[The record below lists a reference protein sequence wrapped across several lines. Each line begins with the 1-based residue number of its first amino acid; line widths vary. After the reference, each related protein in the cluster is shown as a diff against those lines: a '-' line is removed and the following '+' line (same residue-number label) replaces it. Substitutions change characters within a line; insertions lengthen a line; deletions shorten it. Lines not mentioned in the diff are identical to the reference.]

1 MSSPHPNRL
10 PQGEG
15 ILEERMIPVCADSRK
30 PSPTKRVRVRVIF
43 KGGSKVTKVGIVFIY
58 KLRGLR
64 DLRGE
69 IEFSC
74 RIGIVAL
81 LCWKICADEK
91 TFKRSSGASLTWAQ
105 NMEEKVAMTKP
116 TAEPGLVGDGG
127 RWAVELKNVQKTYR
141 TGPIEIPAL
150 RGVSLRIAP
159 GEFLAVAG
167 PSGSGKTTLLNIIG
181 GLDRADAGD
190 VCVEGNNLQ
199 LLSSGELARMRLER
213 LGFVFQAYNL
223 LPVLTAMENAEF
235 TLLLQG
241 VPLERRRERVQ
252 KLFLEIG
259 LAGLENRRPA
269 ELSGGQQQRVAVA
282 RAMVTEPALI
292 LADEPTANLDSATG
306 AALLDVM
313 EQLNR
318 AHNTTFIFST
328 HDPQVMDRA
337 RRWIR
342 LRDGQIASDAAHA
355 SHILS
360 L

>member
-1 MSSPHPNRL
+1 MSKSEINAETDEPKIGKSQNIES
-10 PQGEG
+10 QGSLFG
-15 ILEERMIPVCADSRK
+15 TYFGHLKLFRISDFVL
-30 PSPTKRVRVRVIF
+30 RVSV
-43 KGGSKVTKVGIVFIY
+43 
-58 KLRGLR
+58 LAPL
-64 DLRGE
+64 
-69 IEFSC
+69 
-74 RIGIVAL
+74 
-81 LCWKICADEK
+81 
-91 TFKRSSGASLTWAQ
+91 ASLCQTRFSNVLFHSEFQICLVSFGLGRKSNNFSSRADLTRAQ
-105 NMEEKVAMTKP
+105 SMEEKVAIGRH
-116 TAEPGLVGDGG
+116 TAGHRAEGDVGVC
-127 RWAVELKNVQKTYR
+127 AVELKNVEKTYR

-181 GLDRADAGD
+181 GLDRADAGE
-190 VCVEGNNLQ
+190 VWVEGNNLQ

-241 VPLERRRERVQ
+241 VPVKKRKATVQ

-328 HDPQVMDRA
+328 HDPQVMERA
-337 RRWIR
+337 HRWIR

-355 SHILS
+355 SHILPP